1 MSAIKFNHVFA
12 ALLVIS
18 ALSAFV
24 IPEKYTT
31 KVQPQIQG
39 LFQPVAKP
47 TRLVA
52 AWVSGRVEK
61 PDPNEKRSTK
71 ELIEEID
78 ALKQDYMA
86 AMHAIEEL
94 EALRVDYMAAM
105 HMVEDLR
112 RRNAEYEQLGTLRS
126 LCTPVR
132 TVGGDGGSRES
143 LQIRGSTFD
152 GLKQG
157 QFVVFPRGIV
167 GVLERPPG
175 IAGAQVR
182 LITDP
187 GVRVE
192 GYFAIYTK
200 DEAGRSTRERLPL
213 PPMDEKLKLTPLVQ
227 GVGNGAM
234 KCVSLTM
241 EEVKLAGVE
250 VGTWVMLEDKEWDE
264 RLHGRPLGQVVRITP
279 QTTAPL
285 YADIRIEPVVKLSRL
300 TEVMV
305 LTK

>member
-1 MSAIKFNHVFA
+1 MSAFKFNHVFA
-12 ALLVIS
+12 ALLLIS

-47 TRLVA
+47 TRAIA
-52 AWVSGRVEK
+52 AWVAGRVEK
-61 PDPNEKRSTK
+61 PDPNEKRDVK
-71 ELIEEID
+71 
-78 ALKQDYMA
+78 AV
-86 AMHAIEEL
+86 IEEL
-94 EALRVDYMAAM
+94 EALRVDYMAAV
-105 HMVEDLR
+105 HTIEDLR
-112 RRNAEYEQLGTLRS
+112 RRNSEYEQLGTLRS

-132 TVGGDGGSRES
+132 TVGDDGGNRES
-143 LQIRGSTFD
+143 LQIRGNVFD

-157 QFVVFPRGIV
+157 QFVISPRNIV
-167 GVLERPPG
+167 GILERPPG
-175 IAGAQVR
+175 VAGAQVR

-200 DEAGRSTRERLPL
+200 DEAGRSARELLPL
-213 PPMDEKLKLTPLVQ
+213 PPLDEKLKLTPLVQ

-241 EEVKLAGVE
+241 EEVNAAGV
-250 VGTWVMLEDKEWDE
+250 VQGTWVMLEDKEWDE

-285 YADIRIEPVVKLSRL
+285 YADIRIEPVVNLSRL